1 MQINKKSEK
10 SKKSGVSYSISSVV
24 ITATTVV
31 LVLVASN
38 FAYQS
43 LERQRGT
50 AEFNLVSNL
59 LETYDDAVQDIA
71 WSIKGSRNTRFSI
84 DYGTLALFPHNGSQG
99 LNIDLDVVVDG
110 NTIFTRTFPTGYLEY
125 SIPTQFVSFSQREP
139 FYLIG
144 DAEVIATDGTDS
156 LGRILVSHSSEWVSA
171 VVSYRVRVMETSAIT
186 IGDEL
191 VSYVNLWV
199 IKLRIPEFSANYGDF
214 DLTTNAYNLDTIT
227 YETSTGTY
235 DDFTLGVK
243 FGDEPYS
250 QKTIELR
257 EISDRIVFNVIVSE
271 VEVLP

>member
-1 MQINKKSEK
+1 MQITKKSLK
-10 SKKSGVSYSISSVV
+10 SKNSGVSYSISSVV

-38 FAYQS
+38 FAYQA

-50 AEFNLVSNL
+50 AEFNMVSNI

-84 DYGTLALFPHNGSQG
+84 DYGTLALFPDNENQG
-99 LNIDLDVVVDG
+99 LNLDLDVVVEG
-110 NTIFTRTFPTGYLEY
+110 NTIFTQNLTTGYVEY
-125 SIPTQFVSFSQREP
+125 SIPTQFVSFAQRET
-139 FYLIG
+139 FYLLG
-144 DAEVIATDGTDS
+144 DAEVITVDGTDS
-156 LGRILVSHSSEWVSA
+156 LGRILISHSSEWVSA
-171 VVSYRVRVMETSAIT
+171 VVSYRVRVMETSTIT
-186 IGDEL
+186 IGDDL

-199 IKLRIPEFSANYGDF
+199 VKLKIPEFSANYGNF
-214 DLTTNAYNLDTIT
+214 DLTTNAYNLNT
-227 YETSTGTY
+227 TSYQTSIGNY

-243 FGDEPYS
+243 FGNELYS
-250 QKTIELR
+250 QKTINLR